1 MLTMFRNGG
10 FPMWFILVFGL
21 LTLGTAFLYA
31 LRPARDR
38 EGFVKWM
45 CVATVASVGS
55 GTAADLAAVARYVAS
70 HPMDGKQMAAIVIE
84 GVGECT
90 SPAILGFSLLSL
102 TALMMAV
109 GRRRLDAREA

>member
-21 LTLGTAFLYA
+21 LTLGTAFVYA
-31 LRPARDR
+31 LRPARER

-55 GTAADLAAVARYVAS
+55 GTAADFAAVARYVAS
-70 HPMDGKQMAAIVIE
+70 HPMDGNRLAVIVVE
-84 GVGECT
+84 GLGECT

-109 GRRRLDAREA
+109 GRRRLDARAA